1 MNYYEY
7 NAKRKINYEHKDTDT
22 VNFEV
27 TKTTVSYGIEVTEI
41 EFGES
46 ADSTTPLVRDIANK
60 PIVR

>member
-1 MNYYEY
+1 MNYYEF
-7 NAKRKINYEHKDTDT
+7 NAKRKLNYEHKDSDT
-22 VNFEV
+22 VNFEI

-46 ADSTTPLVRDIANK
+46 AASNPTMRDIANK